1 VKIKGKTTWE
11 KLRTIRN
18 FSIGFLSI
26 FLGLF
31 VIVYVS
37 FPLFPKSKNEVNKKQ
52 EIGMLISSPIEFSG
66 DETFWWLIKGN
77 NSLEFTNASDEL
89 IIGNLILKLEYN
101 PCKQKEKLK
110 IDLLEN
116 KKTKYY
122 VLDKDLEINFPIE
135 IQARGATQLKIDF
148 YGNEVCLIGNGDKRN
163 FAAKL
168 IRWQFE

>member
-1 VKIKGKTTWE
+1 MKIKGNSIWE
-11 KLRTIRN
+11 KLKTIRN
-18 FSIGFLSI
+18 LSIGFLSI

-31 VIVYVS
+31 IIIYVS
-37 FPLFPKSKNEVNKKQ
+37 IPLFPKSKNEVNKKQ

-89 IIGNLILKLEYN
+89 IIGKLILKLEYN
-101 PCKQKEKLK
+101 PCKQREKLK
-110 IDLLEN
+110 IDFLEK

-122 VLDKDLEINFPIE
+122 VLDNDLEIDLPIE
-135 IQARGATQLKIDF
+135 IEARGSTQLKIDF
-148 YGNEVCLIGNGDKRN
+148 YSNEVCLIENGDKRN